1 MSACSATEPL
11 RILVLSPIAPCP
23 PVGGWATVIYND
35 IKYLAARG
43 HHLNLLAGCHDSS
56 AEPSAMA
63 DIAQAEYFQIPKGTK
78 WRQVLSNVGEPKPYP
93 VARYFNRHLLE
104 RASQLVASG
113 QIDVVLLEDLPM
125 AQYAN
130 LLQAVAPVPTL
141 YRGHNVGTTVARRF
155 FQSQRN
161 PILRYLGW
169 RQFVKY
175 GRFEAAAMESVDC
188 SAQISPIDADGAD
201 LLNDRVSNEVI
212 YGGVDLD
219 YFQFSPPDEREP
231 NTIMH
236 VGTLDPATKLPAMLW
251 FCREVL
257 PLIRRRCPEA
267 RLELV
272 GRVPPSPLHDMTAE
286 GVIVHGKVADVR
298 PYLSR
303 GAAFIAPQFVGSGIR
318 IKILTA
324 MGTGNAVVAT
334 SVGCEGLGVTHGRNI
349 LIADQPRPFADH
361 VGSLLE
367 DSNLRA
373 TIAHEGYRFVEQR
386 FAWPRIAEQ
395 LEHWLRV
402 AIARHVQR
410 VKAPIPAI

>member
-1 MSACSATEPL
+1 MSSSSKQDPL
-11 RILVLSPIAPCP
+11 NILVLSPIAPFP

-43 HHLNLLAGCHDSS
+43 HRLSVLAGCHDSP
-56 AEPSAMA
+56 AEASAMA

-161 PILRYLGW
+161 PILRFLGW

-175 GRFEAAAMESVDC
+175 SRFEAAAMESVDC
-188 SAQISPIDADGAD
+188 SAQISPTDAEGAD
-201 LLNDRVSNEVI
+201 LLNERVRNEVI

-219 YFQFSPPDEREP
+219 YFQFSPPDQREP

-236 VGTLDPATKLPAMLW
+236 VGTLDPTTKLPAMLW

-272 GRVPPSPLHDMTAE
+272 GRVPQSRLYDMTE
-286 GVIVHGKVADVR
+286 QGVIVHGKVADVR

-303 GAAFIAPQFVGSGIR
+303 GGAFIAPQFVGSGIR

-324 MGTGNAVVAT
+324 MGTGNAIVAT
-334 SVGCEGLGVTHGRNI
+334 SVACEGLGLTDGENI
-349 LIADQPRPFADH
+349 LIADQPVPFADH
-361 VGSLLE
+361 VCSLLE

-373 TIAHEGYRFVEQR
+373 RIAREGYRSVEQR
-386 FAWPRIAEQ
+386 FAWPRIAEE
-395 LEHWLRV
+395 LEKWLRV
-402 AIARHVQR
+402 AITRHAQR
-410 VKAPIPAI
+410 AKGPTPAN